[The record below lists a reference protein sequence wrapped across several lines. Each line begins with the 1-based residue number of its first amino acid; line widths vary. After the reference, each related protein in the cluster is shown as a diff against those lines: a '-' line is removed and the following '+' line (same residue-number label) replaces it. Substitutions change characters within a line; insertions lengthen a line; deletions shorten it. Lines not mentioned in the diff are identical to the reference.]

1 MKTLIIFFPSVES
14 GGVEKNFYYLLHYFS
29 KKFEKIIV
37 ITSSRVN
44 KKQFPKKIN
53 FLNINSI
60 FWFNRNRLIKS
71 IICFFLGLSLYS
83 QKEKIILS
91 FQSNIFSIILS
102 KIINSKIII
111 RLNTSPEKYISS
123 SFKKI
128 IFKNFYNFSDEIIV
142 NSFEF
147 KKKLKKILKLDSQVI
162 YNPIA
167 LPRKIKKKKID
178 YFNNYKHLKILNIG
192 RLTDQKDHLTLIKS
206 LNLLKKEGFKFKL
219 YLIGKGYNYSNILSE
234 IKKYQLNKYI
244 KLAGYKNK
252 AYEFMNAANLFILSS
267 KYEGLPNV
275 LIEAQHFGIPI
286 ISSDCPSGPKEI
298 LINGKAGVT
307 FKTGNYFDLN
317 NKIKFFIKNKNLFYK
332 KTRFAKK
339 NLYRFA
345 NKTIQEKYYK
355 ILIKHFNSE

>member
-1 MKTLIIFFPSVES
+1 MKTLIIFFPSIES

-29 KKFEKIIV
+29 KKFEKIIIV
-37 ITSSRVN
+37 TSSKVN
-44 KKQFPKKIN
+44 KKQYPKKIN

-60 FWFNRNRLIKS
+60 FWLNRNRLIKS

-83 QKEKIILS
+83 QKQKIILS

-123 SFKKI
+123 PFKKI

-167 LPRKIKKKKID
+167 LPKKIKKKKIN
-178 YFNNYKHLKILNIG
+178 YFNNYKYLKILNIG

-275 LIEAQHFGIPI
+275 LIEAQYFGIPI

-298 LINGKAGVT
+298 LINGKAGVM

-317 NKIKFFIKNKNLFYK
+317 NKIKFFIENKNLFYK
-332 KTRFAKK
+332 KTRFAKQ

-355 ILIKHFNSE
+355 ILIKHFTSE

>member
-1 MKTLIIFFPSVES
+1 MKTLIIFFPSIES

-29 KKFEKIIV
+29 IKFEKIIV
-37 ITSSRVN
+37 VTSSRVN

-123 SFKKI
+123 PFKKI

-167 LPRKIKKKKID
+167 LPRKIKKKKLI
-178 YFNNYKHLKILNIG
+178 ILTITNI
-192 RLTDQKDHLTLIKS
+192 
-206 LNLLKKEGFKFKL
+206 
-219 YLIGKGYNYSNILSE
+219 
-234 IKKYQLNKYI
+234 
-244 KLAGYKNK
+244 
-252 AYEFMNAANLFILSS
+252 
-267 KYEGLPNV
+267 
-275 LIEAQHFGIPI
+275 
-286 ISSDCPSGPKEI
+286 
-298 LINGKAGVT
+298 
-307 FKTGNYFDLN
+307 
-317 NKIKFFIKNKNLFYK
+317 
-332 KTRFAKK
+332 
-339 NLYRFA
+339 
-345 NKTIQEKYYK
+345 
-355 ILIKHFNSE
+355 